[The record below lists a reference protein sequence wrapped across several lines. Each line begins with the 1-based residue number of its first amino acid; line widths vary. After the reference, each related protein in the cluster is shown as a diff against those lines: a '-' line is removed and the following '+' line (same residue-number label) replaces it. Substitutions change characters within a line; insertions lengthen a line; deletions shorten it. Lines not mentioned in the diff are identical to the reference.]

1 MKKFLKKATSLV
13 VAFAIVAAFIPVSG
27 LNASAA
33 EVGDT
38 VTFGMSYG
46 TYYKTYEDT
55 ESAAFYNADVA
66 TLLGEYYESDTYC
79 RNWRVFAQ
87 SWDREI
93 DWCGY
98 TGGNGLFY
106 RDAKS
111 YGSWFALKVKGFGAG
126 KYDISAVNYPQ
137 RGCVWGLYVL
147 DNSIYGNADADTI
160 TNAIT
165 NYATTSGVQKIGEVD
180 TYGAVSQGTVDAT
193 DSTTP
198 AKTNKGSWVV
208 SNFGEAAFVGDPET
222 EHILVFRAE
231 REGTL
236 EEGDTAPSQ
245 GKSEKYISLFG
256 LTFTY
261 TGGLPAQNEEN
272 FGSSA
277 AFFEK
282 TENGD
287 CNVYLVSAIDS
298 LDYINA
304 GFKVAVD
311 GGASET
317 IMTETVYQKITV
329 DGEEYDATDFG
340 LSDGYLF
347 VAKKTLAAFTGQ
359 DIDFKPF
366 ATAASGEV
374 AGSTYCATL
383 SGGNE

>member
-38 VTFGMSYG
+38 VTFDMTITACQLG
-46 TYYKTYEDT
+46 TEGVDWQPNT
-55 ESAAFYNADVA
+55 
-66 TLLGEYYESDTYC
+66 SDKNRPHPRSLTNYVDGTTS
-79 RNWRVFAQ
+79 RNWKYYADNVINGTN
-87 SWDREI
+87 SEI
-93 DWCGY
+93 AFSASVGIYFD
-98 TGGNGLFY
+98 GNKQN
-106 RDAKS
+106 A
-111 YGSWFALKVKGFGAG
+111 WVALKVRGVDAGSYDLALLNVTSNYKGCI
-126 KYDISAVNYPQ
+126 YDVYI
-137 RGCVWGLYVL
+137 L
-147 DNSIYGNADADTI
+147 DDDIYGNATGDEI
-160 TNAIT
+160 TSALDNNSVGVTKVGRQDVYQNTVEKIDFGTANIKKTKSGDVMVVVRAVEKSTQEKVTGNT
-165 NYATTSGVQKIGEVD
+165 N
-180 TYGAVSQGTVDAT
+180 
-193 DSTTP
+193 
-198 AKTNKGSWVV
+198 
-208 SNFGEAAFVGDPET
+208 
-222 EHILVFRAE
+222 
-231 REGTL
+231 
-236 EEGDTAPSQ
+236 PSAYFINL
-245 GKSEKYISLFG
+245 KG

-261 TGGLPAQNEEN
+261 TGGLPAQNEET